1 MSTEIVEDI
10 TRTGGAEVGT
20 EVGAEV
26 GREVAVDVG
35 ENAERVVGK
44 AAGKAAEK
52 AAGDASESIA
62 KRGFNLFK
70 RGASKGADLC
80 LDNKKTCASVI
91 GVSALAGYV
100 AIKNKDASESERAC
114 KAVCLPSN
122 WPGYIAGSEQT
133 IKYRDIPVTDK
144 DGKETGFPADEVC
157 QSPTKDC
164 DKFCDDKCH
173 VSRDLLRDI
182 PFLGNIEDT
191 MKDLFTQ
198 MFSGTLKYVTIGIL
212 IAISL
217 AIVVPILMKFLK

>member
-1 MSTEIVEDI
+1 MSEEIVEDL
-10 TRTGGAEVGT
+10 TRTGGAEAG
-20 EVGAEV
+20 EGV

-35 ENAERVVGK
+35 ENVEKAAGK
-44 AAGKAAEK
+44 AAGKAAED
-52 AAGDASESIA
+52 AAESASESVA

-80 LDNKKTCASVI
+80 LDNKKMCASVI
-91 GVSALAGYV
+91 GGSALAGYV
-100 AIKNKDASESERAC
+100 AIKNKEASESERAC

-157 QSPTKDC
+157 KSPTKDC
-164 DKFCDDKCH
+164 DKFCDNACH
-173 VSRDLLRDI
+173 VSRSILGDI

-198 MFSGTLKYVTIGIL
+198 MFSGTFKYITIGII
-212 IAISL
+212 IAIAMAL
-217 AIVVPILMKFLK
+217 VIPLLMKRV